1 MYIYDRANLLAQ
13 DIKECQEFLAYKTA
27 KDALYEDEN
36 AKALVSRYKKL
47 QFEAQAVLMSGK
59 QPDNDTM
66 QQLQKM
72 GELLAYDPRA
82 SAFFE
87 AEYRFNALISD
98 IYKIIGEAA
107 EIDMSFMTE

>member
-13 DIKECQEFLAYKTA
+13 DIKECPEFQAYKTA
-27 KDALYEDEN
+27 KDALYADEN

-47 QFEAQAVLMSGK
+47 QFEAQATLMSGGK
-59 QPDNDTM
+59 PADETM
-66 QQLQKM
+66 QQLQKL
-72 GELLAYDPRA
+72 GELLAYDPKA
-82 SAFFE
+82 GAFFE
-87 AEYRFNALISD
+87 AAYRFNALISD